1 MKRILKILHIDDDP
15 DTRFLMRELL
25 EEAQMPDEQVEIEWL
40 EAGGV
45 AQALAKWGQ
54 TSLDGVFLDNRLGA
68 REGVE
73 EIPRLRSTWS
83 CPIWV
88 VTGLPEKLLQERA
101 VRNGAAGLLAKDE
114 LLADG
119 RNLRETV
126 LRVTGAPPACR

>member
-1 MKRILKILHIDDDP
+1 MKRILKILHVDDDP

-25 EEAQMPDEQVEIEWL
+25 HEAQEPDEELEIEWL
-40 EAGGV
+40 EAGDV
-45 AQALAKWGQ
+45 AEALENWGQ
-54 TSLDGVFLDNRLGA
+54 TSLDGLFVDNRLGA

-73 EIPRLRSTWS
+73 DIPRLRSTWS

-88 VTGLPEKLLQERA
+88 VTGVPDRLLQERA

-119 RNLRETV
+119 RRLRETV
-126 LRVTGAPPACR
+126 LRVTVAPPACR

>member
-1 MKRILKILHIDDDP
+1 MKRILKILHIDDDS

-25 EEAQMPDEQVEIEWL
+25 QEAEEPDDDVGIEWL
-40 EAGGV
+40 EAGEV
-45 AQALAKWGQ
+45 SEALEKWSQ
-54 TSLDGVFLDNRLGA
+54 TALDGLFVDNRLGA

-73 EIPRLRSTWS
+73 DLPRLRSVWS

-88 VTGLPEKLLQERA
+88 VTGVPEKHLQERA
-101 VRNGAAGLLAKDE
+101 VRNGAEGLLAKDE

-126 LRVTGAPPACR
+126 LRVTVALPTCR

>member
-40 EAGGV
+40 EAGDV

-73 EIPRLRSTWS
+73 EIPRLRGTWS

>member
-40 EAGGV
+40 EAGDV